1 MSILILMIPLSL
13 LFVLGA
19 GAAFFWAVNHD
30 QFDDMESPGLLPLS
44 EPAVVPEASAH
55 SDTTDAMVT
64 AAADDTAFAVAAP
77 TRTPAKTI
85 PCDPS

>member
-30 QFDDMESPGLLPLS
+30 QFEDMQSPGLLPLS
-44 EPAVVPEASAH
+44 EEARPPQ
-55 SDTTDAMVT
+55 
-64 AAADDTAFAVAAP
+64 AP
-77 TRTPAKTI
+77 LDESGVEGT
-85 PCDPS
+85 SEGF